1 MQSQKAWTKVGMIS
15 FILFLQ
21 LTFLW
26 YQNKECGRH
35 KSHYNNVSPTQLL
48 HNHSCNIGYVVISGL
63 EAYGTR
69 GHAIT

>member
-1 MQSQKAWTKVGMIS
+1 MCKARKAWTKVGMIS

-35 KSHYNNVSPTQLL
+35 KSHYNNASPT